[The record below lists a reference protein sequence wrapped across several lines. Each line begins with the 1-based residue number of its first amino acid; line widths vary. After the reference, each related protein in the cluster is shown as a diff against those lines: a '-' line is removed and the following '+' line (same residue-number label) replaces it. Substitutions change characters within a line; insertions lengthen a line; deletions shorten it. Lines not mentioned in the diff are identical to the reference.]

1 MSELPVVAVIT
12 AKDGSADL
20 VRDALKALV
29 PPTRAEEGCLSYAL
43 YESASTP
50 GVFVTVES
58 WRDKSDLDAHM
69 ASDHIAQ
76 TFAVAGDGL
85 AGAPVIHALT
95 PVDV

>member
-12 AKDGSADL
+12 AKEGSADL
-20 VRDALKALV
+20 VRDALSALV
-29 PPTRAEEGCLSYAL
+29 PPTRAEEGCLSYEL
-43 YESASTP
+43 YESNTTP

-58 WRDKSDLDAHM
+58 WRGQDDLDAHM
-69 ASDHIAQ
+69 KSEHIAQ

-95 PVDV
+95 RIDT